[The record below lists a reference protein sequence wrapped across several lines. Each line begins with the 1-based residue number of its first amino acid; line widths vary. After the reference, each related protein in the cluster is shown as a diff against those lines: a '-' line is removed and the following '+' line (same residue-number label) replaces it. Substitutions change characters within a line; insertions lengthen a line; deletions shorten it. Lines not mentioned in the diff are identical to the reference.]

1 MASHLGS
8 QFTVATNQLSQS
20 WSYWFY
26 FSPPTWSAGTRGVV
40 EDMTT

>member
-1 MASHLGS
+1 MASHLPL
-8 QFTVATNQLSQS
+8 QHHTAMNQLPQS
-20 WSYWFY
+20 WAYRFY